1 MLFKSYASDMADM
14 IIKINVTEHA
24 KVMRRERYVLKIV
37 LIHTMKNQS
46 YLDNV
51 LRNVMP
57 LIIVQ
62 VHSSIAQIEE
72 VTIFMTLAN
81 RHV

>member
-1 MLFKSYASDMADM
+1 MLFKSYVLDMADM
-14 IIKINVTEHA
+14 IIKINVMEHA
-24 KVMRRERYVLKIV
+24 KVMRKERYVLKIV

-51 LRNVMP
+51 LRNVML

-62 VHSSIAQIEE
+62 AHSSIAQIEE